1 MLMWG
6 RGGIGIRRGLKILGR
21 EACGF
26 ESRRPYQSHTYQ
38 PHTYQH
44 TPLSRSFTSPL
55 KSFLQKTQA
64 A

>member
-26 ESRRPYQSHTYQ
+26 ESRRPYQ